1 LGRSPVGAK
10 TCEGDNKIP
19 EGEYR
24 IEDRVEYS
32 AFHRALLI
40 SCSNADDMA
49 RARAQHCQPGGKIM
63 IHGLRNGLGWPGA
76 LHRRTDWTVGCIAV
90 TDAE

>member
-1 LGRSPVGAK
+1 
-10 TCEGDNKIP
+10 
-19 EGEYR
+19 
-24 IEDRVEYS
+24 
-32 AFHRALLI
+32 
-40 SCSNADDMA
+40 
-49 RARAQHCQPGGKIM
+49 M